1 MSNIITVSHKKT
13 SPTGQIII
21 NNFQNTEKDKIIE
34 TNTFFNLNLI
44 NNKQRND
51 LNNDDNVFTAEQEQ
65 LRALDCI
72 KDGSVDPKI
81 NEVKKMVYSNFNN
94 NKFNNFNIEELLN
107 QHFSLTELEE
117 KFSKKNN
124 ERIKKYSWVKLSK
137 DSNLSPIIEQRIIFK
152 ESGLDPGRFIK
163 DPIFC
168 VNFANEIIDPAGR
181 SPRTAG
187 DIIFPEN
194 NKTLKLDESFLS
206 LFGFTNCSV
215 EATRKS
221 DKKYNYTIKIN
232 QIKITGTG
240 TENGKMTTILRE
252 PSKTKMNQVVE
263 KELKMNQW
271 FEGNKIKN
279 GIINK
284 LPTDKQKQIIV
295 NTFLNVKEMGDVLQ
309 VLIMLIWK
317 NYNNNNQMYSI
328 ATCDKVVCLL
338 CMILN
343 LNCILTYA
351 EKKPNLRLYS
361 IDVFEATG
369 YSVFDIMNKFNYET
383 GNIIKHN
390 QAYIDCIS
398 TFDESTA
405 IYISALGNDFY
416 FHKNFYELII
426 ADMNM
431 INSEL
436 IQYVKNINNEKKN
449 DEINTLNIYINNEIE
464 KIKSFFTLNVFFRK
478 SKQRG
483 SGQKITMILTKNY
496 TKNLFLLTT
505 LNTKL
510 NRTKFYDPKL
520 SFFEIAKQMSNT
532 FETRMNGGNS
542 NKSTTNSSNSANN
555 DKLYDILKFDDEYE
569 DEMDVSETMNEEINE
584 EIKDFRIKPLYD
596 ELNRNIE
603 EIVSENNV
611 NYFLIDIKSEL
622 YYEFFI
628 KNRVEYDDNLKEMIM
643 TILDNFKLLISPPT
657 TNTKRMNKTK
667 NNALTKQLLTKKLL
681 TKKLLTKQLLT
692 KQPKKFNNSMFSK
705 RGKRIDNQSKL
716 RETKRMNLL
725 MLKRNSYTRKRNN
738 SQTNSQTD
746 DIHAKNLISSIR
758 F

>member
-1 MSNIITVSHKKT
+1 
-13 SPTGQIII
+13 
-21 NNFQNTEKDKIIE
+21 
-34 TNTFFNLNLI
+34 
-44 NNKQRND
+44 
-51 LNNDDNVFTAEQEQ
+51 
-65 LRALDCI
+65 
-72 KDGSVDPKI
+72 
-81 NEVKKMVYSNFNN
+81 
-94 NKFNNFNIEELLN
+94 
-107 QHFSLTELEE
+107 
-117 KFSKKNN
+117 
-124 ERIKKYSWVKLSK
+124 
-137 DSNLSPIIEQRIIFK
+137 
-152 ESGLDPGRFIK
+152 
-163 DPIFC
+163 
-168 VNFANEIIDPAGR
+168 
-181 SPRTAG
+181 
-187 DIIFPEN
+187 
-194 NKTLKLDESFLS
+194 
-206 LFGFTNCSV
+206 
-215 EATRKS
+215 
-221 DKKYNYTIKIN
+221 
-232 QIKITGTG
+232 
-240 TENGKMTTILRE
+240 
-252 PSKTKMNQVVE
+252 
-263 KELKMNQW
+263 
-271 FEGNKIKN
+271 
-279 GIINK
+279 
-284 LPTDKQKQIIV
+284 
-295 NTFLNVKEMGDVLQ
+295 
-309 VLIMLIWK
+309 
-317 NYNNNNQMYSI
+317 
-328 ATCDKVVCLL
+328 
-338 CMILN
+338 MILN

-383 GNIIKHN
+383 ENIIKHN

-478 SKQRG
+478 SKQRDR
-483 SGQKITMILTKNY
+483 GQKITMILTKNY

-510 NRTKFYDPKL
+510 NRTKFYGPKL

-542 NKSTTNSSNSANN
+542 KKSTANSSNSANN

-569 DEMDVSETMNEEINE
+569 DEMDVSETMNEE

-628 KNRVEYDDNLKEMIM
+628 NNRVEYDDNLKEMIM

-667 NNALTKQLLTKKLL
+667 KNTLTKQ
-681 TKKLLTKQLLT
+681 LLTKQLLT

-716 RETKRMNLL
+716 RETKRINLL
-725 MLKRNSYTRKRNN
+725 MLKRNTRKRNN

-746 DIHAKNLISSIR
+746 NFHTKNLISSIR